1 MQAGSLKSNFPDRAP
16 PMVPWSVATVDIE
29 GGKGAKGPMAAR
41 MFGNGAK
48 EYGEK
53 YGSTREHLAKIG
65 MCYLNGSRRDN

>member
-1 MQAGSLKSNFPDRAP
+1 
-16 PMVPWSVATVDIE
+16 MVPWGIATEDIE
-29 GGKGAKGPMAAR
+29 GGKGEGKKGPMAAR

-65 MCYLNGSRRDN
+65 ESQPMDSDLILIIYCRVSLEEP

>member
-1 MQAGSLKSNFPDRAP
+1 ML
-16 PMVPWSVATVDIE
+16 PWSVATVDIE

-53 YGSTREHLAKIG
+53 YGSTKEHLAKIG
-65 MCYLNGSRRDN
+65 MLFKRFRVRLLIFMPKL